1 LRNGG
6 MSEDDIEKLK
16 QYVKNRYVSASDFK
30 YICEEFNIQIHLKN
44 ISWSNNRQVKKYG
57 NKDTALYK
65 LGLVNKHYF
74 IIEDTN
80 ITKFSCD
87 NYEYIKDIKDFEK
100 IFRTDIKNGKTYYYR
115 TKNKFINSYDVIKIL
130 YNKNDENIFK
140 QFSYNDSSVLESQY
154 YDSINEN
161 FENLTITDKDCRKLQ
176 IKERKKHD
184 YSHIFTFD
192 YETITSGKFHR
203 PYMLSIYSE
212 TQTGKIKK
220 TFTGD
225 NCTKNMLDYIPN
237 NTLLIAHHA
246 KYDLNFI
253 MRYLYKQNFV
263 EKDGTFYSSRGVYFN
278 KKITIVC
285 SYAIIPIKLKKFG
298 ETFNLSQCKAV
309 MPYDIYTEKNI
320 TDVFYNIEIAKE
332 TLSKQEQSEFLKYI
346 KKRVLKVLKCQK
358 GAKRF
363 FLYYI

>member
-1 LRNGG
+1 
-6 MSEDDIEKLK
+6 
-16 QYVKNRYVSASDFK
+16 
-30 YICEEFNIQIHLKN
+30 
-44 ISWSNNRQVKKYG
+44 
-57 NKDTALYK
+57 
-65 LGLVNKHYF
+65 
-74 IIEDTN
+74 
-80 ITKFSCD
+80 
-87 NYEYIKDIKDFEK
+87 
-100 IFRTDIKNGKTYYYR
+100 
-115 TKNKFINSYDVIKIL
+115 
-130 YNKNDENIFK
+130 
-140 QFSYNDSSVLESQY
+140 
-154 YDSINEN
+154 
-161 FENLTITDKDCRKLQ
+161 
-176 IKERKKHD
+176 
-184 YSHIFTFD
+184 
-192 YETITSGKFHR
+192 
-203 PYMLSIYSE
+203 
-212 TQTGKIKK
+212 
-220 TFTGD
+220 
-225 NCTKNMLDYIPN
+225 MLDYIPN

-358 GAKRF
+358 GAKPF
-363 FLYYI
+363 FFIIYKFLKIDTLAPF